1 MTNHRSPSVLGTLF
15 RYEMRMLLRDTRTI
29 LIAIV
34 APLIMFPAYILV
46 VNYVDSREQQALE
59 EETYR
64 YAVSGSR
71 AGWAEGVVKAAIALD
86 ESDPDTSRAPVSF
99 EFRNPPDPMGALEAG
114 DIHVVVEGFSAPEW
128 DSIRAEERE
137 AEEEAREEEA
147 SGGEAAEADTAHAEE
162 EPSLPAVRILY
173 RGNSDFSEAART
185 RLRERILE
193 VRATQRD
200 SVLLSSGFPV
210 AMSEVAPVE
219 AESVASAAKASGLF
233 LGLALT
239 PFLVVLMLSG
249 GSIVAVDAICG
260 EKERGTLETLLTTAA
275 SRTDIVRAKLLAVI
289 VVGLAVAVINVANLL
304 VYIVLGVLDLPPDF
318 VVEIDPL
325 GLLLLLALL
334 VPVAVLVAAA
344 LLLLSGASKSYR
356 EYQVFFFPVFV
367 AFVVP
372 SFAAGLPGIDLHS
385 IIAVVPLAGVAVA
398 VKEILVGEIDLPF
411 QAFAFVSTAGLAL
424 WLTFKTHWTLSN
436 EKLIS
441 GSDLDQADLTG
452 GAALFPRHV
461 LRWFLGLWVLFFL
474 SSLWFGQDL
483 GLRGQVVL
491 NLLVIFFGG
500 SLVMVRRYRL
510 DPVEAYGLRK
520 AHPAAWIAVLLGAP
534 SALLVAFGITEL
546 VNTFVFPVPE
556 QLLEN
561 FGQELLGPELPLWQL
576 VLFLSVMPGIFEEL
590 FFRGI
595 LLHGLRRVIRRKWLL
610 ALTVGLIFGI
620 FHVSL
625 FRIVPTA
632 WLGFILTWVVLF
644 GGSIYPAMLWHAL
657 NNAIATVPAT
667 LGWLPEDFEP
677 EAWWALPACLVL
689 AFALWILWRT
699 GPWNGTKGM
708 GERSRGEAGTTRRR

>member
-1 MTNHRSPSVLGTLF
+1 
-15 RYEMRMLLRDTRTI
+15 
-29 LIAIV
+29 
-34 APLIMFPAYILV
+34 
-46 VNYVDSREQQALE
+46 
-59 EETYR
+59 
-64 YAVSGSR
+64 
-71 AGWAEGVVKAAIALD
+71 
-86 ESDPDTSRAPVSF
+86 
-99 EFRNPPDPMGALEAG
+99 
-114 DIHVVVEGFSAPEW
+114 
-128 DSIRAEERE
+128 
-137 AEEEAREEEA
+137 
-147 SGGEAAEADTAHAEE
+147 
-162 EPSLPAVRILY
+162 
-173 RGNSDFSEAART
+173 
-185 RLRERILE
+185 
-193 VRATQRD
+193 
-200 SVLLSSGFPV
+200 
-210 AMSEVAPVE
+210 
-219 AESVASAAKASGLF
+219 
-233 LGLALT
+233 
-239 PFLVVLMLSG
+239 
-249 GSIVAVDAICG
+249 VAVDAICG

-275 SRTDIVRAKLLAVI
+275 SRTDIVRAKLMAVV
-289 VVGLAVAVINVANLL
+289 VVGLAVAVINVTNLL

-318 VVEIDPL
+318 VVEVSPL

-367 AFVVP
+367 AFAVP
-372 SFAAGLPGIDLHS
+372 SFAASLPGIDLHS
-385 IIAVVPLAGVAVA
+385 VIAVVPLAGVAVA

-411 QAFAFVSTAGLAL
+411 QALAFVSTAGLAL

-441 GSDLDQADLTG
+441 GSDLDEADLTG

-461 LRWFLGLWVLFFL
+461 LRWVLGLWVIFFL
-474 SSLWFGQDL
+474 TSLWFREDL
-483 GLRGQVVL
+483 GLRGQVVV
-491 NLLVIFFGG
+491 NLVGIFFGG
-500 SLVMVRRYRL
+500 SLVMLRRYRL
-510 DPVEAYGLRK
+510 DPVEAYGLR
-520 AHPAAWIAVLLGAP
+520 APSPAAWIAVLLGAP
-534 SALLVAFGITEL
+534 SALLVGFGIAEL

-561 FGQELLGPELPLWQL
+561 FGQELLGPELPIWQL

-595 LLHGLRRVIRRKWLL
+595 LVHGLRRVIRRKWLL
-610 ALTVGLIFGI
+610 AVAVGVIFGI

-625 FRIVPTA
+625 FRIAPTA

-699 GPWNGTKGM
+699 GPGNRTKGP
-708 GERSRGEAGTTRRR
+708 GGVRRGDTGDTRRR